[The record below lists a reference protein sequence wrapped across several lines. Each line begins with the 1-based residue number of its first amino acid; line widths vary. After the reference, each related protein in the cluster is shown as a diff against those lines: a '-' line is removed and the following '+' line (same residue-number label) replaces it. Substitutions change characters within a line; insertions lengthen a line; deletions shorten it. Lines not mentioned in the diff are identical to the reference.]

1 MNNIDNKILL
11 TCPICG
17 ENLEKES
24 EIKVYKCKNNHS
36 YDIAK
41 QGYVNL
47 LISNMKRSKN
57 PGDSKD
63 MVLARIDF
71 LRRGFYKNISDEIN

>member
-1 MNNIDNKILL
+1 MKNIDNKILL

-17 ENLEKES
+17 ENLQKES
-24 EIKVYKCKNNHS
+24 ESKVYKCEQNHS

-63 MVLARIDF
+63 MVLARVDF
-71 LRRGFYKNISDEIN
+71 LRRGFYKKRVRSM